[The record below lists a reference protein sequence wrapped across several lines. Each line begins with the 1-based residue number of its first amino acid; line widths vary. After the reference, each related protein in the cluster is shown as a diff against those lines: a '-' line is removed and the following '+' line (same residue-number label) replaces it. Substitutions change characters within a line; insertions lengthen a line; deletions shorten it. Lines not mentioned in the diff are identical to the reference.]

1 MLDFL
6 PEVGCLS
13 LQVWG
18 ANPHSVG
25 TLLSH
30 DCERCPAKIWAIR
43 TLLHL
48 GKGQGESGS
57 DDQSSKLV
65 DVDAGLESLYSWFV
79 LV

>member
-6 PEVGCLS
+6 PEVGGLS
-13 LQVWG
+13 HPSLG
-18 ANPHSVG
+18 RLPTG
-25 TLLSH
+25 LELISH

-48 GKGQGESGS
+48 GKGQGGS

-65 DVDAGLESLYSWFV
+65 DVDAGLESLYRWFI